1 MNNGDSFHNGSEN
14 LELQLKNRRGPSEET
29 ADASAAE
36 PTESPAALPAE
47 STPAAS
53 PEAPKPPVAPSP
65 VYDPTQEIT
74 APHKRPYVNIYA
86 AGAGIS
92 YSAGSRPQAAAP
104 VTPPAERGYTNI
116 YARRTAER
124 TEETPPGHFSNTPD
138 PAEGLPYY
146 EDMTESAAGRAKVS
160 PVYASSAYSD
170 ETAEAVHKNKFNI
183 ASLILGIAS
192 FAGNLLCLTCLTPIT
207 AILAIIFGCMGRVS
221 GKFEQ
226 KGLTGFILGI
236 VYWALAVLLFLF
248 VFILAIVDS
257 AYSAGV
263 PLE

>member
-1 MNNGDSFHNGSEN
+1 
-14 LELQLKNRRGPSEET
+14 
-29 ADASAAE
+29 
-36 PTESPAALPAE
+36 
-47 STPAAS
+47 
-53 PEAPKPPVAPSP
+53 

-86 AGAGIS
+86 ASAGVS
-92 YSAGSRPQAAAP
+92 YPTGSRPQAAAP
-104 VTPPAERGYTNI
+104 ATPPAERDYTNI

-124 TEETPPGHFSNTPD
+124 TEETPPGHYSNTPD

-146 EDMTESAAGRAKVS
+146 GDMTEGTAGRAKVS
-160 PVYASSAYSD
+160 PDYACSAYAD

-192 FAGNLLCLTCLTPIT
+192 FAGNLLCLSCLTPIT

-236 VYWALAVLLFLF
+236 VYCALAVLLFLF
-248 VFILAIVDS
+248 VFIIAIVDS
-257 AYSAGV
+257 AYSAGT